1 MKEGVGGEAMCMCP
15 RRCPGGEG
23 TTNRECSSAR
33 SLSCFMKMDRYFSS
47 VGVTEE
53 VGVVAMLLLL
63 FVSCLD
69 MLLSMESAAPFL
81 WATTVGRRQ
90 ALHGNQP
97 HAFYFIFNLATIW
110 PMPRQGPSVLHSRWQ
125 TYDEVQF
132 RYVCEQL
139 QSVA

>member
-1 MKEGVGGEAMCMCP
+1 MERPCVCVHDDA
-15 RRCPGGEG
+15 PGGG

-33 SLSCFMKMDRYFSS
+33 SLSCFMRMDRYFSS

-53 VGVVAMLLLL
+53 VGVVVAMLLLL

-69 MLLSMESAAPFL
+69 VLLSMESAAPFL

-110 PMPRQGPSVLHSRWQ
+110 LMPRQGPSVLHSRWQ
-125 TYDEVQF
+125 TYDGVQF